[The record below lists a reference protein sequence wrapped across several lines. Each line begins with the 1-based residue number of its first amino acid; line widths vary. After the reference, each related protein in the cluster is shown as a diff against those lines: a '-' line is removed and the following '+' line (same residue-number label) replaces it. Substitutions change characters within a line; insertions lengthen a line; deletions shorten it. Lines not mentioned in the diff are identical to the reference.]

1 MIPGANLLAMAMGPI
16 GAQTLQHEAFEGRTV
31 NSIGNFISTFAAPVD
46 ITGSMQPVN
55 RKLYQQLGLN
65 LSKDYATL
73 YTQADVHVTDR
84 DREGDRVSFGG
95 KVWQAESDMDWRL
108 VDGWRK
114 ILCVRIPS
122 EPEPPVLD

>member
-1 MIPGANLLAMAMGPI
+1 MIPGANLLTMAMGPI
-16 GAQTLQHEAFEGRTV
+16 GAQTLQHEAFISRTV
-31 NSIGNFISTFAAPVD
+31 NSIGNFVSTYAAPVT

-65 LSKDYATL
+65 LSKNYSTL
-73 YTQADVHVTDR
+73 YTQADVRVTDR

-114 ILCVRIPS
+114 ILCVQIPS
-122 EPEPPVLD
+122 EVAEA